1 MILHEALPMACCG
14 LATRVT
20 RHRDPEQR
28 HLAPSHG
35 VQPPLARKVSG
46 LWVVGVMMGL
56 IAAK

>member
-1 MILHEALPMACCG
+1 MACCG

-46 LWVVGVMMGL
+46 LWVVGVVMGL